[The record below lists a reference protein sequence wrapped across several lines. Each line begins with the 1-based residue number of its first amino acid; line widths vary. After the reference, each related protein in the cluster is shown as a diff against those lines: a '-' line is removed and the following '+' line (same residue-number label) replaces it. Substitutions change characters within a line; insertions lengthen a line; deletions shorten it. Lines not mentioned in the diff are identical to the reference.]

1 MGEDAT
7 LEALVS
13 TGRDFD
19 LLFDNIG
26 NGDIPAAIIPA
37 RSARMAWSA
46 SAAAGSTLAIRA
58 RSAAAS
64 PPIETPSEPRVGL
77 FPSLADLLAS
87 HGHLGGRAASGDA
100 QSRDTF
106 GGAASL
112 DNFISAPNRAFV
124 AIPDG
129 RAAGGD
135 ADSPEPFADP
145 FSNIADLLGGDGH
158 LGGRGAGGDADS
170 PDTFGGSDPGEI
182 TASLDVQP
190 RGPNDYDEGNAA
202 VLQLFDMGRSKA
214 PRGPTSMA
222 AITSSGKDWDDVLKE
237 EALRTAPK
245 LVQKPW
251 SQAEVVLVAAL
262 RKKHGNAW
270 STIEKDVPDR
280 SAASIAHLYSRAKK
294 LNDDGGGTV
303 AAAAMGDE
311 RTGPEMLAELIK
323 EEPTT
328 RLTT

>member
-7 LEALVS
+7 VEALMS
-13 TGRDFD
+13 TGRELD

-37 RSARMAWSA
+37 RSAGMAWSA

-135 ADSPEPFADP
+135 ADSPEP
-145 FSNIADLLGGDGH
+145 
-158 LGGRGAGGDADS
+158 
-170 PDTFGGSDPGEI
+170 
-182 TASLDVQP
+182 
-190 RGPNDYDEGNAA
+190 
-202 VLQLFDMGRSKA
+202 
-214 PRGPTSMA
+214 
-222 AITSSGKDWDDVLKE
+222 
-237 EALRTAPK
+237 
-245 LVQKPW
+245 
-251 SQAEVVLVAAL
+251 
-262 RKKHGNAW
+262 
-270 STIEKDVPDR
+270 
-280 SAASIAHLYSRAKK
+280 
-294 LNDDGGGTV
+294 
-303 AAAAMGDE
+303 
-311 RTGPEMLAELIK
+311 
-323 EEPTT
+323 
-328 RLTT
+328 